1 MAYGQSKNLFV
12 HFSPHHLIMKVP
24 PPALDLLE
32 LTKLG
37 DLPAAATGKQRA
49 CAYLA
54 YQWSKIVI
62 TLIRNR

>member
-1 MAYGQSKNLFV
+1 
-12 HFSPHHLIMKVP
+12 MKVP
-24 PPALDLLE
+24 PPVLDLLE

-37 DLPAAATGKQRA
+37 DLPAVATGKQRA

-62 TLIRNR
+62 RLIRNR